1 MQSEIP
7 KLWGK
12 EVVLHNEGYCS
23 KLLIYSGPHMSSEH
37 YHEKKHETFVI
48 VRGTCGILWY
58 DIDAPDAARIRPLT
72 LGGCRKFGPGSALV
86 LPPRTVHRV
95 ECLSKE
101 GGMLA
106 EAASHDDPND
116 CVRLAPSVAPG

>member
-1 MQSEIP
+1 MQSEIT

-12 EVVLHNEGYCS
+12 EVILHNEGYCS

-48 VRGTCGILWY
+48 VRGTFGILWY
-58 DIDAPDAARIRPLT
+58 ALDVPGD

-101 GGMLA
+101 GGMIA
-106 EAASHDDPND
+106 EASSHDDPND
-116 CVRLAPSVAPG
+116 CVRLAPSVAL